1 MRLQETVKQVKE
13 LVKVFIGALTLC
25 VILVL
30 RPFMIVRIGRI
41 RSYRIGSFVG
51 DLDRHLAY
59 SRESRKRTVELNFLE
74 NERVSNAFV
83 EVLWR
88 RQIYVFPR
96 LVLESSFKW
105 ITRKAISSSFW
116 SEHLWSTMDIDHWSP
131 ILGERDPWNILDS
144 AQPTLRLSESEM
156 RRGRAQLSEFGI
168 SPESRIALLVGRDS
182 AYGTI
187 RGDSPQSHTHRNV
200 QINDFEPSIDL
211 LRQKGFTVFRM
222 GSVVQEKLK
231 CADERSV
238 FDYATNGMRSEFL
251 DVYLASICALCV
263 SVLTGYDQLPTLF
276 RKPILYVNMVPI
288 GMYPS
293 YRRSSLALCESFTD
307 LDSGD
312 FISLNELY
320 RRGCFFDFNASKFR
334 ENGVGVV
341 DNSPRLLRDA
351 VDEAITHLV
360 NKEAWS
366 KEDESAWMRFREQF
380 EPIASRYPIKIH
392 GDLLAY
398 YSPSGLRS
406 GHFGIF
412 SPTT

>member
-1 MRLQETVKQVKE
+1 
-13 LVKVFIGALTLC
+13 
-25 VILVL
+25 
-30 RPFMIVRIGRI
+30 
-41 RSYRIGSFVG
+41 
-51 DLDRHLAY
+51 
-59 SRESRKRTVELNFLE
+59 
-74 NERVSNAFV
+74 
-83 EVLWR
+83 
-88 RQIYVFPR
+88 
-96 LVLESSFKW
+96 
-105 ITRKAISSSFW
+105 
-116 SEHLWSTMDIDHWSP
+116 MDIDHWSP
-131 ILGERDPWNILDS
+131 KLGERDPWNILDS

-182 AYGTI
+182 AYGIT
-187 RGDSPQSHTHRNV
+187 RGDSPLSHTHRNV

-251 DVYLASICALCV
+251 DVYLASICALCI

-276 RKPILYVNMVPI
+276 RKPILYANMVPI

-293 YRRSSLALCESFTD
+293 YRRSSLALCKSFID

-320 RRGCFFDFNASKFR
+320 RRGCFFDFNAGKFR

-360 NKEAWS
+360 NNEAWS

-380 EPIASRYPIKIH
+380 EPIANRYPIKIH
-392 GDLLAY
+392 GDLRAY

>member
-1 MRLQETVKQVKE
+1 
-13 LVKVFIGALTLC
+13 
-25 VILVL
+25 
-30 RPFMIVRIGRI
+30 MIVRIGRI

-59 SRESRKRTVELNFLE
+59 SRESRKRTVELYFLE

-293 YRRSSLALCESFTD
+293 YRRSSLALCKSFTD